1 MKDKLFKRSF
11 AEMTERM
18 KRKLQASTSNLKT
31 IIAIKD
37 FEFKG
42 LFKEYTILFFYILD
56 LNKIF

>member
-1 MKDKLFKRSF
+1 
-11 AEMTERM
+11 M

-37 FEFKG
+37 FVFNG